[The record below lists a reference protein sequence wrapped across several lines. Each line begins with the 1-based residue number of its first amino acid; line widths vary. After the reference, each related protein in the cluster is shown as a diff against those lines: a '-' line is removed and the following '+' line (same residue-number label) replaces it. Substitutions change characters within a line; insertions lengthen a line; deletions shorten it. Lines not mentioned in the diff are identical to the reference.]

1 MDIEKLDL
9 ANVIE
14 VDKIRKILIGH
25 PDLLS
30 MFELMIIVANKR
42 LNKEEVDTIFYEEP
56 DEPEPNLS
64 DHESDDEPPNPKDD
78 Y

>member
-1 MDIEKLDL
+1 MEVEKLDL

-14 VDKIRKILIGH
+14 VGSIRKILIEH

-42 LNKEEVDTIFYEEP
+42 LNKEEVDNIFYDEPEP
-56 DEPEPNLS
+56 DEPNLS
-64 DHESDDEPPNPKDD
+64 DHESDNEPPDPKDD

>member
-1 MDIEKLDL
+1 MEVEKLDL

-14 VDKIRKILIGH
+14 VAEIRKKLIDH

-30 MFELMIIVANKR
+30 MFELLIIVANKR
-42 LNKEEVDTIFYEEP
+42 LNNEEVVNFSIEP

-64 DHESDDEPPNPKDD
+64 DHSSDDEPPDPKDD

>member
-1 MDIEKLDL
+1 
-9 ANVIE
+9 
-14 VDKIRKILIGH
+14 
-25 PDLLS
+25 
-30 MFELMIIVANKR
+30 MIIVANKR

>member
-1 MDIEKLDL
+1 MEKLDL

-14 VDKIRKILIGH
+14 IDRIRKKLIDH

-30 MFELMIIVANKR
+30 LFELLIIVANKR
-42 LNKEEVDTIFYEEP
+42 LNEERVVDRMELEDNTEP
-56 DEPEPNLS
+56 DLS
-64 DHESDDEPPNPKDD
+64 DHESDEEPPDPKDD

>member
-1 MDIEKLDL
+1 MDIEKIDL

-14 VDKIRKILIGH
+14 VNKIRKILIGH

>member
-1 MDIEKLDL
+1 MEVEKLDL

-14 VDKIRKILIGH
+14 VGKIRKILIEH

-42 LNKEEVDTIFYEEP
+42 LNKEEVDNIFYDEPEP
-56 DEPEPNLS
+56 DEPNLS
-64 DHESDDEPPNPKDD
+64 DHESDNEPPDPKDD

>member
-1 MDIEKLDL
+1 MDVEKLDL

-14 VDKIRKILIGH
+14 VAEIRKKLIHH

-30 MFELMIIVANKR
+30 MFELLIIVANKR
-42 LNKEEVDTIFYEEP
+42 LNNEEVVNQITIEP

-64 DHESDDEPPNPKDD
+64 DHSSDDEP
-78 Y
+78 

>member
-1 MDIEKLDL
+1 MDVEKLDL

-14 VDKIRKILIGH
+14 VAEIRKKLIHH

-30 MFELMIIVANKR
+30 MFELLIIVANKR
-42 LNKEEVDTIFYEEP
+42 LNNEEVVNQITIEP

-64 DHESDDEPPNPKDD
+64 DHSSDDELPNDD

>member
-1 MDIEKLDL
+1 MEVEKLDL

-14 VDKIRKILIGH
+14 VDKIRKILVQH

-42 LNKEEVDTIFYEEP
+42 LNKEEVDNIFYDEPEP
-56 DEPEPNLS
+56 DEPNLS
-64 DHESDDEPPNPKDD
+64 DHESDNELPDPKDD

>member
-1 MDIEKLDL
+1 MEVEKLDL

-14 VDKIRKILIGH
+14 VAEIRKKLIHH

-30 MFELMIIVANKR
+30 MFELLIIVANKR
-42 LNKEEVDTIFYEEP
+42 LNNEEVVNQITIEP

-64 DHESDDEPPNPKDD
+64 DHSSDDE

>member
-1 MDIEKLDL
+1 MEVEKLDL

-14 VDKIRKILIGH
+14 VNKIRKILIHH

-42 LNKEEVDTIFYEEP
+42 LNKEDVDDMFYDELEP
-56 DEPEPNLS
+56 DEPNLS
-64 DHESDDEPPNPKDD
+64 DHSSDDDFK
-78 Y
+78 

>member
-1 MDIEKLDL
+1 MEVEKLDL
-9 ANVIE
+9 GNVIE
-14 VDKIRKILIGH
+14 VAEIRKKLIHH

-30 MFELMIIVANKR
+30 MFELLIIVANKR
-42 LNKEEVDTIFYEEP
+42 LNQEEVVNIETDEP

-64 DHESDDEPPNPKDD
+64 DHSSDDEPPDPCDD